1 MKLTAL
7 IIFLCLGLTS
17 FAQDWTY
24 DMEEAKTQATKD
36 NKDILLVF
44 SGSDWC
50 APCIKLD
57 RQIWR
62 SEQFKA
68 HASEKLILVRA
79 DFPKRKSNKQS
90 KAIQEKNNAL
100 AAEYNTSGYFPFVLL
115 LNSGGKVLNKLG
127 YKNLSPTKY
136 ITALYAK

>member
-7 IIFLCLGLTS
+7 IMFLYLGLTS

-24 DMEEAKTQATKD
+24 DIEEAKTQAKKN
-36 NKDILLVF
+36 NKDILLLF

-57 RQIWR
+57 RQIWQ

-79 DFPKRKSNKQS
+79 DFPRRKSNKPS
-90 KAIQEKNNAL
+90 KAIQDKNNAL

-115 LNSGGKVLNKLG
+115 LNSEGEVLNKLG
-127 YKNLSPTKY
+127 YKNISPNDY
-136 ITALYAK
+136 ITAIYAK